1 MNQEPSDYSEGKPL
15 CFRGSIIVQDR
26 KRPLRH
32 LVSCSQELAD
42 TTSDGKLLPI
52 GDDHCSSG
60 SSLARHYGPPHQNGG
75 PWIISQLE
83 QQKRI
88 QPLHCF
94 GYGGVVVKAK
104 RKKLVALLRR
114 GLRSD
119 NLSRWFA
126 GK

>member
-1 MNQEPSDYSEGKPL
+1 M
-15 CFRGSIIVQDR
+15 
-26 KRPLRH
+26 
-32 LVSCSQELAD
+32 
-42 TTSDGKLLPI
+42 
-52 GDDHCSSG
+52 
-60 SSLARHYGPPHQNGG
+60 
-75 PWIISQLE
+75 ISQLE

-88 QPLHCF
+88 QPLPCF

-104 RKKLVALLRR
+104 RKELLALLRR